1 MKLQDVLQKVEPKE
15 ITGACDIEISGVQ
28 IDSRQITK
36 GDLFVAERGTQV
48 DGHKF
53 IPAAIEKGAVAVVC
67 EEIPTECPTGV
78 TFIKVTDSED
88 AVGPICTQ
96 FYGDPSKHIKL
107 VGVTGTNGKTTTV
120 AVKVVAAVEK
130 FAVNFTKTGT
140 NGNITYFTTSRS

>member
-53 IPAAIEKGAVAVVC
+53 IPAAIEKA
-67 EEIPTECPTGV
+67 
-78 TFIKVTDSED
+78 
-88 AVGPICTQ
+88 Q
-96 FYGDPSKHIKL
+96 WL
-107 VGVTGTNGKTTTV
+107 W
-120 AVKVVAAVEK
+120 
-130 FAVNFTKTGT
+130 FARKPLQNAQQE
-140 NGNITYFTTSRS
+140 

>member
-67 EEIPTECPTGV
+67 EEIPTECPAGV

-88 AVGPICTQ
+88 AVGPICSWMTPRVSS
-96 FYGDPSKHIKL
+96 G
-107 VGVTGTNGKTTTV
+107 
-120 AVKVVAAVEK
+120 
-130 FAVNFTKTGT
+130 
-140 NGNITYFTTSRS
+140 

>member
-53 IPAAIEKGAVAVVC
+53 IPAAVMSGSISGVCSPSRNVGAYRT
-67 EEIPTECPTGV
+67 IFCP
-78 TFIKVTDSED
+78 
-88 AVGPICTQ
+88 
-96 FYGDPSKHIKL
+96 
-107 VGVTGTNGKTTTV
+107 
-120 AVKVVAAVEK
+120 
-130 FAVNFTKTGT
+130 
-140 NGNITYFTTSRS
+140 RSSG